1 MDEKY
6 EYREDA
12 NTRQFIDDYE
22 KREKYSKVQ
31 KYDNIAQKRPDGN
44 NNPTDN

>member
-22 KREKYSKVQ
+22 KGKNIRKSK
-31 KYDNIAQKRPDGN
+31 I
-44 NNPTDN
+44 